1 MSDLEEMEL
10 DAMMKRAELENAEV
24 SGDEDD
30 SETEAANATA
40 P

>member
-1 MSDLEEMEL
+1 MDELEL

-30 SETEAANATA
+30 SEPENA
-40 P
+40 